1 MSSPVPPKSPTIN
14 YQCTVEPPTSALNRK
29 QNYYHNNSPII
40 NSPITN
46 SSISNSTIANSS
58 MANSSKGNSS
68 MGNSSSKSPIS
79 KSPIA
84 KSPIAKSPISKTAIY
99 NNGSSV
105 QQQQQKSPNYSRSP
119 VPERTIF
126 SQSGGN
132 KSPNV
137 KLSSPNQTEHVFDFC
152 QQKSPKSPR
161 SPRVNYSDDIPS
173 SPPIPEEDYYFNF
186 DLKSPPKS
194 KLSKYHR
201 QQFQSSKT
209 DSMSSKSSLEY
220 KSTTKHPNGD
230 YQDIEYKIC
239 NSSIDSDSQQSSS
252 DYQHQ
257 PNRSRHLSFKE
268 KKRNKPQCN
277 IRTNPGYDERYSSS
291 KSINEYCGHTNHSIL
306 QRCRKS
312 TSDLTD
318 LTDDAG
324 NTTTMTSLSRPSSPR
339 RKGSVKGG
347 LAYLASRRSSR
358 DSIASNMSNVS
369 NEDIGP
375 LNFQNTTRGRQRRT
389 SNFLELP
396 GENTTLKLIC
406 YLKKIS
412 RNMFGTYSCMNQS
425 MFHEL

>member
-1 MSSPVPPKSPTIN
+1 MHTNNTGNFSRNNSQRSSRHSNSSQLSYSSPMSSPLPPKSPTIN
-14 YQCTVEPPTSALNRK
+14 YQCKVEPPTVNNGLNRK
-29 QNYYHNNSPII
+29 QNYYQNTNSPI
-40 NSPITN
+40 
-46 SSISNSTIANSS
+46 
-58 MANSSKGNSS
+58 
-68 MGNSSSKSPIS
+68 SKSPIS
-79 KSPIA
+79 KSPI
-84 KSPIAKSPISKTAIY
+84 Y
-99 NNGSSV
+99 NNNVGG
-105 QQQQQKSPNYSRSP
+105 QQQQKSPNYPRSP
-119 VPERTIF
+119 VPERVTSTY
-126 SQSGGN
+126 SQSGSGN

-161 SPRVNYSDDIPS
+161 INYSDDVPS

-186 DLKSPPKS
+186 NLKSPPKS
-194 KLSKYHR
+194 KLTKYHR

-239 NSSIDSDSQQSSS
+239 NSSLDSDSQQSS
-252 DYQHQ
+252 DYQQHHNQ
-257 PNRSRHLSFKE
+257 HKSRFNNNKGNDKSDNRRQSRHSSFKE
-268 KKRNKPQCN
+268 KKSQNDKPQCN

-291 KSINEYCGHTNHSIL
+291 KSINEYGGHHTNNSLL

-375 LNFQNTTRGRQRRT
+375 LNFQNTARGRQRRT

-396 GENTTLKLIC
+396 GE
-406 YLKKIS
+406 
-412 RNMFGTYSCMNQS
+412 
-425 MFHEL
+425 